1 MRLKKSEKEKI
12 KMKRDIFLND
22 SIKYRKLAKVKKPV
36 KIKAEEKEEFLRNE
50 TIEPSEET
58 EDKIIRQKSAQI

>member
-1 MRLKKSEKEKI
+1 
-12 KMKRDIFLND
+12 MKRDIFLND

-58 EDKIIRQKSAQI
+58 EDKIIRQKSAQV

>member
-58 EDKIIRQKSAQI
+58 EDKIIRQKSAQV